1 MKNKKSI
8 ILDGI
13 NSQQFEGNLVK
24 YLGRWTSICI
34 AMDFVSDTTLYYAEG
49 KAFSGKVGALR
60 HISELFSNN
69 TKLPMVVRIG
79 HYYFDNKPMI
89 GRMVDINMWS
99 R

>member
-1 MKNKKSI
+1 M
-8 ILDGI
+8 DGI
-13 NSQQFEGNLVK
+13 NNHHFASNLVK

-34 AMDFVSDTTLYYAEG
+34 AMDFVSDNTLYYAEG
-49 KAFSGKVGALR
+49 KPFSGKFSFIRPLSAFL
-60 HISELFSNN
+60 SNN
-69 TKLPMVVRIG
+69 TDLPMVVRIG